1 MFLVF
6 NPGQTKSSM
15 LWDAGSKQ
23 VLEVGKDLPAGS
35 VAIEWK
41 PVNGDRNL
49 DNYELVNGEVVYL
62 PPPPPPVPA
71 PSADLITFNALFL
84 QGYIENVFTQS
95 QLIDAELA
103 QKITDEQYRNAWL
116 RGLIGNGS
124 PEQQKRLFEIAELCN
139 IPLPK

>member
-23 VLEVGKDLPAGS
+23 TLEVGKDIPVGS
-35 VAIEWK
+35 VAVKWE

-49 DNYELVNGEVVYL
+49 DNYELVNNEVVYS
-62 PPPPPPVPA
+62 PPPPPVIVPGMNLF
-71 PSADLITFNALFL
+71 DFNALFL
-84 QGYIENVFTQS
+84 QGYIEGIFTQS
-95 QLIDAELA
+95 QLIDAGLA

-124 PEQQKRLFEIAELCN
+124 PEQQKRLFEIAEACN
-139 IPLPK
+139 IPLPQI